1 MSEYQNQSFE
11 AQTLTIDG
19 HVYRNCTFNRCML
32 TYAGG
37 ELPVMV
43 DNSINNCQWNFDG
56 HAARTIQFMAGL
68 YQGGMREVIEQT
80 FDNIRNAGQAP
91 SG

>member
-1 MSEYQNQSFE
+1 MSRYQSESFE

-19 HVYRNCTFNRCML
+19 NEYHNCTFTRCML
-32 TYAGG
+32 TYTGG

-43 DNSINNCQWNFDG
+43 DNTINSCQWNFDG

-68 YQGGMREVIEQT
+68 YQGGMRDVIEQT
-80 FDNIRNAGQAP
+80 FENIRSAQNKDT
-91 SG
+91 